1 MAIKINIYNQKAES
15 VGEMKLADKVFG
27 VSANKNL
34 IHQAVV
40 AQMANKRQVL
50 ANTKDRSEVRGGG
63 KKPWAQKGTGRARA
77 GSSRSPIWKGGGV
90 TFGPLKERNFS
101 KNINKKMRQK
111 AIFMALSDKVTEK
124 NFVVLDK
131 FEIEDYKTKIFVG
144 ILSGLEKFFSE
155 IVRIDKTKTGKNKR
169 AKKSILVINDSKD
182 EKIKYSGRNI
192 PGVKLINLE
201 NINVV
206 DLLKYRNLIMTT
218 GAIKNLE
225 KIYITAPAESRS
237 LGIKN

>member
-111 AIFMALSDKVTEK
+111 AIFMALSDKVAEK

-131 FEIEDYKTKIFVG
+131 FEVEDYKTKIFVG

-155 IVRIDKTKTGKNKR
+155 IVRINKTKTGKNKR
-169 AKKSILVINDSKD
+169 AKKSILVINDNKD
-182 EKIKYSGRNI
+182 EKVKYSGRNI
-192 PGVKLINLE
+192 AGVKIINLE

-218 GAIKNLE
+218 EAIKNLE
-225 KIYITAPAESRS
+225 KIYI
-237 LGIKN
+237 KN